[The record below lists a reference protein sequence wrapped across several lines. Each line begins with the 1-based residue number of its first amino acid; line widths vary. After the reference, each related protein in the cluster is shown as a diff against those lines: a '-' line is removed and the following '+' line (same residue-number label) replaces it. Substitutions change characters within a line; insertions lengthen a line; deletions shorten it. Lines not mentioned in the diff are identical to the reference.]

1 MKTKKWKEKTAQA
14 CPQVKGF
21 FFFISGNEG
30 SQLVSTPKSE
40 NNETIENKLRVSSS
54 PKNIQ
59 LTKFFPASD
68 KLGASLSA
76 DVDLGG
82 MKSYKTG
89 KNAILNEKL
98 VRLVKTQS
106 I

>member
-1 MKTKKWKEKTAQA
+1 MKNEKVKVKKAQA
-14 CPQVKGF
+14 CPQEIGF
-21 FFFISGNEG
+21 FFCISDNKG

-40 NNETIENKLRVSSS
+40 NNETIENKLPVSSP

-82 MKSYKTG
+82 KKSYKTG
-89 KNAILNEKL
+89 KCAILNEKL

>member
-1 MKTKKWKEKTAQA
+1 M
-14 CPQVKGF
+14 
-21 FFFISGNEG
+21 SGNEG
-30 SQLVSTPKSE
+30 SQLVSTPKNE

-89 KNAILNEKL
+89 KNAILNEEL